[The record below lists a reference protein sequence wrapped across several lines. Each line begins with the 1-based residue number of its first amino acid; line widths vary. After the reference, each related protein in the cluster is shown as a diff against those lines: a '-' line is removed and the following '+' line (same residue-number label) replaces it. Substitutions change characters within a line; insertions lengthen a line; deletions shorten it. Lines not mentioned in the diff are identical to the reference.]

1 MVMKELHERLSRGH
15 FAMKIMQRK
24 ILDVGYWWPTM
35 YKDMHDY
42 YKSCDACQRTRG
54 LGTQTLAK
62 LVISLPEESF
72 MKRGLDFVGP
82 IKLAGKYTWNKYILI
97 TINYVTKWVEAR
109 ALRTNIVVVIA
120 KFWYCILTKFGCPF
134 TIVTDQ
140 GVHFIND
147 AIKYLTDHFLMKH
160 VSSTTYPWGNGQAES
175 TNKVLGTLL
184 TKLVS
189 ENRTNWDEH
198 LFIMLFSYKFAYKI
212 KTRYTPY

>member
-1 MVMKELHERLSRGH
+1 MKELHERLSRGH

-72 MKRGLDFVGP
+72 MKWGLDFMGP

-109 ALRTNIVVVIA
+109 TLRTNIAVVIA
-120 KFWYCILTKFGCPF
+120 KF
-134 TIVTDQ
+134 
-140 GVHFIND
+140 
-147 AIKYLTDHFLMKH
+147 
-160 VSSTTYPWGNGQAES
+160 
-175 TNKVLGTLL
+175 
-184 TKLVS
+184 
-189 ENRTNWDEH
+189 
-198 LFIMLFSYKFAYKI
+198 
-212 KTRYTPY
+212 